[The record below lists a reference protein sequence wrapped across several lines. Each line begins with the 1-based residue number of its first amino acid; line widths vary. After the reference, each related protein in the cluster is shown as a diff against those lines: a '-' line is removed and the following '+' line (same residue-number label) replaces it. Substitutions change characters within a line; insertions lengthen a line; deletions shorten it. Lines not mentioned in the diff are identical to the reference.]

1 MGEAAE
7 LARLRHEGN
16 TFDLPSITFEDLGND
31 VGIIGI
37 ADIVS
42 TAVVSGKNLQQY
54 IDQGG
59 DLRD

>member
-1 MGEAAE
+1 MREADE
-7 LARLRHEGN
+7 LARLSQQGN
-16 TFDLPSITFEDLGND
+16 TFDLPGITFETLGND
-31 VGIIGI
+31 VGMIDI

-42 TAVVSGKNLQQY
+42 TAVVSGESLQQY